1 MEFLKGEIKELK
13 KENFLSKKF
22 KQLLKKKIETV
33 KEMQRSSLQATI
45 EIGDNCKQM

>member
-1 MEFLKGEIKELK
+1 MTTNTLLNVIMQ
-13 KENFLSKKF
+13 NFLSKKF